1 MILTAIMI
9 LSALGVAADATNE
22 SQQPLLQSA
31 PMKCETGPI
40 RRTFGGSEWEVYSCD
55 DQASMVVVSAQGN
68 PASPF
73 YFFLKPTG
81 GVYQITGEGNGDR
94 RASAAAARALE
105 SMNSSEFM
113 ELLAATRMPCPH

>member
-1 MILTAIMI
+1 MILTAMI
-9 LSALGVAADATNE
+9 FLSALGVAADVANE
-22 SQQPLLQSA
+22 NHQPLLQPA

-40 RRTFGGSEWEVYSCD
+40 RRTFGGSEWLIYSCE

-73 YFFLKPTG
+73 YFFLKSTG

-94 RASAAAARALE
+94 EASTAAAGALE
-105 SMNSSEFM
+105 SMSLSELM
-113 ELLAATRMPCPH
+113 ELLASTKIAS